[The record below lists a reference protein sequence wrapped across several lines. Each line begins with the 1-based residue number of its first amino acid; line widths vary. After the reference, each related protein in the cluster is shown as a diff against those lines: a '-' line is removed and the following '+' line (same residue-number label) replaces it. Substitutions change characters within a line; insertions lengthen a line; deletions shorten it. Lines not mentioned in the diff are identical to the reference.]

1 MRPRV
6 LTAMPCCRA
15 QARTSDVGTAEVARR
30 PVALVAVFFA
40 AFVAR
45 LAGREDAAVRVDLV
59 AARAVV
65 RFAVRPDELVDLLDA
80 AAVFFAALAVPRPR
94 PAAGRPRRPA
104 LVARR
109 RRERAVSKGPTA
121 FWNCSRCRAHR
132 SNSRTVPAMSR
143 RMCPAA
149 TSTSGSRSQTT
160 TIRSATATSMRE
172 GNARGVTR
180 ICVALAHL
188 DEEHLRQHS
197 GQHTTHCAHESM
209 KHKSTSS

>member
-15 QARTSDVGTAEVARR
+15 QARTSDVGTALVAVRR
-30 PVALVAVFFA
+30 PDALAVVFFA

-45 LAGREDAAVRVDLV
+45 LAGRDAAAPVVLV

-65 RFAVRPDELVDLLDA
+65 RLAVRPDELVGLLDA
-80 AAVFFAALAVPRPR
+80 AVVFFAARAVLRPR
-94 PAAGRPRRPA
+94 PDAGRPRRPA
-104 LVARR
+104 FVARR
-109 RRERAVSKGPTA
+109 RRDRDVSKGPTA

-149 TSTSGSRSQTT
+149 ISTSGSISQTT

-172 GNARGVTR
+172 GNARRVTR
-180 ICVALAHL
+180 ICVAL
-188 DEEHLRQHS
+188 
-197 GQHTTHCAHESM
+197 M
-209 KHKSTSS
+209 